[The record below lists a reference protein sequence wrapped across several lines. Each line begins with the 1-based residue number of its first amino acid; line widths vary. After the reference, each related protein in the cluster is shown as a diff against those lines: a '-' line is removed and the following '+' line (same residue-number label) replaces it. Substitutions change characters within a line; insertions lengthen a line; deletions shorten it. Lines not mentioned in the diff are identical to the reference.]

1 VTRPRTRPPAS
12 ILPLLFLAP
21 LLWACS
27 SGGTGAATGSGPPV
41 TNAATAPLLPT
52 SVTAL
57 PSMDPQGFDELLGQ
71 LEGTPVVVNY
81 WASWCTP
88 CRTETPLLVAAH
100 RRYGDRVQFL
110 GVDLQDNRDGAVRFI
125 DDFDVTYPSVFDPS
139 NAIGVANGLFAP
151 PMTVFYDADGTKVAT
166 VPGQLS
172 EDALSTNLEAIA
184 G

>member
-1 VTRPRTRPPAS
+1 VTHPRSRPPGAV
-12 ILPLLFLAP
+12 LPLLLTFALV
-21 LLWACS
+21 ACS
-27 SGGTGAATGSGPPV
+27 SSGAASAPASGPPV

-57 PSMDPQGFDELLGQ
+57 PAMDPQGFDELLGQ
-71 LEGTPVVVNY
+71 LKGTPVVVNY

-88 CRTETPLLVAAH
+88 CRAEAPLLVQAH
-100 RRYGDRVQFL
+100 RRWGDHVQFV
-110 GVDLQDNRDGAVRFI
+110 GVDLQDNRAGAVRFV
-125 DDFDVTYPSVFDPS
+125 DTFDITYPSVFDPS

-151 PMTVFYDADGTKVAT
+151 PMTVFYDASGAKVAT

-172 EDALSTNLEAIA
+172 ADALDTNLQAIA

>member
-1 VTRPRTRPPAS
+1 VS
-12 ILPLLFLAP
+12 LA
-21 LLWACS
+21 ACS
-27 SGGTGAATGSGPPV
+27 SGGGDAGTSASGPPV

-57 PSMDPQGFDELLGQ
+57 PAMDPQGFQELLGQ
-71 LEGTPVVVNY
+71 LKGTPVVVNY

-88 CRTETPLLVAAH
+88 CRMEAPLLVAAH
-100 RRYGDRVQFL
+100 RRWGDRVQFL
-110 GVDLQDNRDGAVRFI
+110 GVDLQDNREGALRFV
-125 DDFDVTYPSVFDPS
+125 DTFDVTYPSVFDPS

-151 PMTVFYDADGTKVAT
+151 PMTVFYDASGTKVAT

-172 EDALSTNLEAIA
+172 ADALDADLRAIA

>member
-1 VTRPRTRPPAS
+1 VLLAS
-12 ILPLLFLAP
+12 LA
-21 LLWACS
+21 ACS
-27 SGGTGAATGSGPPV
+27 SGGSAVAPSGGPPV

-71 LEGTPVVVNY
+71 LKGTPVVVNY

-88 CRTETPLLVAAH
+88 CRTETPLLVQAH
-100 RRYGDRVQFL
+100 RRWGNRVQFL
-110 GVDLQDNRDGAVRFI
+110 GVDLQDNRDGAARFVET
-125 DDFDVTYPSVFDPS
+125 FDVTYPSVFDPS

-151 PMTVFYDADGTKVAT
+151 PMTVFYDAGGTKVGT

-172 EDALSTNLEAIA
+172 AEALTSNLRAIA